1 MFIKKK
7 IIYILFIFII
17 CSGANANTPKS
28 TGKFKNWESF
38 TVETDK
44 GKICFAQ
51 TIPTKRAPSSIQRE
65 KSKLFVTFRPSES
78 IKDEVSLTSG
88 HDYKSSTV
96 TASSG
101 KNNFNLFSQSNFAWL
116 LDEKEEQSF
125 IKLMKRA
132 TNLIVKARTVK
143 GAETTD
149 HYSMMGFTKAYNT
162 AKKTCS

>member
-1 MFIKKK
+1 MLFKK
-7 IIYILFIFII
+7 IFILIFLVLFAF
-17 CSGANANTPKS
+17 SATANTPRS
-28 TGKFKNWESF
+28 TGKYKNWESF
-38 TVETDK
+38 TAQTDK

-51 TIPTKRAPSSIQRE
+51 TIPTKRAPASIKRE

-101 KNNFNLFSQSNFAWL
+101 KKRYSFFSQKNFAWL
-116 LDEKEEQSF
+116 LDDQEERSF
-125 IKLMKRA
+125 IKTMKRA
-132 TNLIVKARTVK
+132 TNVIVKARTTK

>member
-1 MFIKKK
+1 MLLKK
-7 IIYILFIFII
+7 IFILLLLVIF
-17 CSGANANTPKS
+17 SSNSLAVTPRS
-28 TGKFKNWESF
+28 TGKYKNWESF
-38 TVETDK
+38 VAETDK

-51 TIPTKRAPSSIQRE
+51 TIPTKRAPAAVKRD
-65 KSKLFVTFRPSES
+65 KSKLFVTFRPSEE

-88 HDYKSSTV
+88 HDYKTSSV

-101 KNNFNLFSQSNFAWL
+101 KRRYSFFSQKEFAWL
-116 LDEKEEQSF
+116 LDDQEEKKF
-125 IKLMKRA
+125 IQLMKKA
-132 TNLIVKARTVK
+132 TDIIVKARTTK